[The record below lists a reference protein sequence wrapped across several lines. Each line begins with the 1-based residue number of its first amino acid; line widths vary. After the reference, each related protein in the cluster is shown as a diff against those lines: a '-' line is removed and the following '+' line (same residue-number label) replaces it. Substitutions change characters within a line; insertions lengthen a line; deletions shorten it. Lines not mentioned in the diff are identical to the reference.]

1 MPLRTDGISQLRMHR
16 ISIPGAR
23 YFITCVTKDRHS
35 GLTTPLIWSKLL
47 HHCQL
52 SEADFHAVVCMP
64 DHFHALFVLPR
75 DTTPGSIV
83 RTLKGPLT
91 PPIRKRNL
99 HWQKNFFEHRLREN
113 ETTDPYLR
121 YMLCNPYRAQLLATN
136 EVWPYWKILS
146 NDAQWFVDK
155 FPKQRPEPEWL
166 ALQAPWKNDSN
177 HKIVG

>member
-1 MPLRTDGISQLRMHR
+1 
-16 ISIPGAR
+16 
-23 YFITCVTKDRHS
+23 
-35 GLTTPLIWSKLL
+35 
-47 HHCQL
+47 
-52 SEADFHAVVCMP
+52 MP

-75 DTTPGSIV
+75 DTTLGSIV

-166 ALQAPWKNDSN
+166 ALQAPWENDEN
-177 HKIVG
+177 HKIAG

>member
-47 HHCQL
+47 HHCRL
-52 SEADFHAVVCMP
+52 SEADFQAVVCMP

-99 HWQKNFFEHRLREN
+99 HCSIYYEKTKRPIPICATCYAIPIEHN
-113 ETTDPYLR
+113 
-121 YMLCNPYRAQLLATN
+121 
-136 EVWPYWKILS
+136 S
-146 NDAQWFVDK
+146 
-155 FPKQRPEPEWL
+155 
-166 ALQAPWKNDSN
+166 
-177 HKIVG
+177 